1 MPHRPEAKESI
12 YSGQLPFP
20 PTSPVRIWLSYFPL
34 DTSRIRV
41 VERLH
46 LLFAS
51 TDDGIQCELKELRFE
66 VLANL
71 PPVSCSEDKQDTRS
85 CETRSTVTRTD
96 CTGGKCV
103 IHSEYSWYTVEG
115 RIDFFIESR
124 QWGIECVKD
133 GDRRSNHENRFQG
146 QGAYGLL
153 GYYCLR
159 LYHP

>member
-96 CTGGKCV
+96 CTDACTQLPVG
-103 IHSEYSWYTVEG
+103 
-115 RIDFFIESR
+115 
-124 QWGIECVKD
+124 
-133 GDRRSNHENRFQG
+133 N
-146 QGAYGLL
+146 A
-153 GYYCLR
+153 
-159 LYHP
+159 